1 MLNLFYNSVDKLIS
15 GLYNIFNIFVRKG
28 IKMKLGD
35 LIKAFRDEHSLS
47 QRQFAIQCDL
57 SNGYISILE
66 KGINPST
73 GKPVTPT
80 LPQFKKIAEGMG
92 ITLSELF
99 EQVDDMPIDIGSNIL
114 PFPDTRKIP
123 LIGAIA
129 CGAPI
134 LAQEHIED
142 YVRIPM
148 DVAGDFALRCKGD
161 SMINARIFDGDIV
174 YIRQQ
179 DTVENG
185 EIAAV
190 LIDNEATLKRVRL
203 YEDHVSLEPENP
215 QYRPIVLWGEEMN
228 TVRILGKAV
237 AFTSAVR

>member
-1 MLNLFYNSVDKLIS
+1 
-15 GLYNIFNIFVRKG
+15 
-28 IKMKLGD
+28 MKLGD
-35 LIKAFRDEHSLS
+35 LIREYREAHDLS
-47 QRQFAIQCDL
+47 QRQFANQCDL

-80 LPQFKKIAEGMG
+80 LPQLKKLADGMR

-99 EQVDDMPIDIGSNIL
+99 ERADDMPIDIGTNIL
-114 PFPDTRKIP
+114 PMPEMRKVP
-123 LIGAIA
+123 LLGAIA
-129 CGAPI
+129 CGEPI
-134 LAQEHIED
+134 LAQENIED
-142 YVRIPM
+142 YVKIPKDM
-148 DVAGDFALRCKGD
+148 PGDFALTCKGD
-161 SMINARIFDGDIV
+161 SMINARIFNGDIV

-190 LIDNEATLKRVRL
+190 LIDSEATLKRVRL
-203 YEDHVSLEPENP
+203 FDDHIVLEPENP
-215 QYRPIVLWGEEMN
+215 MYPPKSFWYEEMN
-228 TVRILGKAV
+228 SIRILGKAV

>member
-1 MLNLFYNSVDKLIS
+1 
-15 GLYNIFNIFVRKG
+15 
-28 IKMKLGD
+28 MKLGD
-35 LIKAFRDEHSLS
+35 LIRSYRDTHGLS

-80 LPQFKKIAEGMG
+80 LPQMKKLADGMAM
-92 ITLSELF
+92 TLSELF
-99 EQVDDMPIDIGSNIL
+99 EKVDDMPIDIGSNII
-114 PFPDTRKIP
+114 PMPPMRKIP
-123 LIGAIA
+123 LLGAIA

-134 LAQEHIED
+134 LAEEHIEEYID
-142 YVRIPM
+142 IPKHIH
-148 DVAGDFALRCKGD
+148 ADFALTCKGD

-179 DTVENG
+179 DSVENG

-190 LIDNEATLKRVRL
+190 LIDSEATLKRVKL
-203 YEDHVSLEPENP
+203 YGDHISLEPENP
-215 QYRPIVLWGEEMN
+215 MYKPLVFWNEEMN
-228 TVRILGKAV
+228 DVRILGKAV